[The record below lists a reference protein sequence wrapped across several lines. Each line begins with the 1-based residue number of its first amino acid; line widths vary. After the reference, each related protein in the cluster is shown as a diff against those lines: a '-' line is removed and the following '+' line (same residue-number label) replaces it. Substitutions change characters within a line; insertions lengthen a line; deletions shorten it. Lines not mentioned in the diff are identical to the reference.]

1 MSKTKLTDRLGP
13 GLITGAADDDPSGIA
28 TYAIAG
34 AQFGTSL
41 LWTML
46 FTYPLMVSVQL
57 VCARVGRV
65 TGHGLSHSLGA
76 VLPRWGMAAILL
88 LLFCA
93 NTINIG
99 ADLSAMGE
107 AAAMIAG
114 QGRHAFTIGFAV
126 LSLVLQLFVPY
137 DRYARL
143 LKWMTLTL
151 LAYVALLFIVRVDW
165 GAALHNLLVPR
176 ISGPGA
182 LTAIVAIMGTTI
194 SPYLFFWQASQEV
207 EEIRQVEERKP
218 LRRARNQA
226 ADAFARI
233 RIDTWSGM
241 AVSNLIALAI
251 MLGTAVPL
259 HNAGKTQINSA
270 ADAARA
276 LQPVAGDL
284 AFAVFALGIVGT
296 GLLAIPVLAGASAY
310 AICEATGRKASLQD
324 TPQHARAFYLI
335 IALGMVLGMAM
346 DWLGLNAMKA
356 LFWSAVING
365 IVAVPVLAALMH
377 IVSRPAIMGSF
388 VAPRLLRIAGWV
400 TTGTMA
406 LAVLAMPFSPG

>member
-1 MSKTKLTDRLGP
+1 MGKGGLINRLGP
-13 GLITGAADDDPSGIA
+13 GLMTGAADDDPSGIA

-57 VCARVGRV
+57 ICARVGRV
-65 TGHGLSHSLGA
+65 TGHGLARSLGA
-76 VLPRWGMAAILL
+76 ILPGWAMMGILL

-107 AAAMIAG
+107 AASLILG
-114 QGRHAFTIGFAV
+114 QNRHLFTVAFAV
-126 LSLVLQLFVPY
+126 ISLLLQMFVPY

-143 LKWMTLTL
+143 LKWLTLAL
-151 LAYVALLFIVRVDW
+151 LAYVVLIFLVRVDW
-165 GAALHNLLVPR
+165 GAALHDLLVPH
-176 ISGPGA
+176 IASAGA
-182 LTAIVAIMGTTI
+182 FTAVVAILGTTI

-207 EEIRQVEERKP
+207 EEIRNVEERKP
-218 LRRARNQA
+218 LRKAHHQA

-251 MLGTAVPL
+251 MLGTAIPL
-259 HNAGKTQINSA
+259 HSAGKTTIISA
-270 ADAARA
+270 ADAAGA
-276 LQPVAGDL
+276 LRPVAGDL
-284 AFAVFALGIVGT
+284 AFAVFALGIIGT
-296 GLLAIPVLAGASAY
+296 GLLALPVLAGASAY
-310 AICEATGRKASLQD
+310 AICEASGRKASLQD
-324 TPQHARAFYLI
+324 MPQQARAFYLV
-335 IALGMVLGMAM
+335 IALGMLLGMAM

-365 IVAVPVLAALMH
+365 VVAVPVLGALMVL
-377 IVSRPAIMGSF
+377 VSRPAIMGPF
-388 VAPRLLRIAGWV
+388 VAPPLQQVLGWI
-400 TTGTMA
+400 TTGAMA
-406 LAVLAMPFSPG
+406 AASVAMLIVPG

>member
-1 MSKTKLTDRLGP
+1 MKLTDRLGP

-76 VLPRWGMAAILL
+76 VLPRWGMAALLL

-114 QGRHAFTIGFAV
+114 RGRHAFTIGFAV
-126 LSLVLQLFVPY
+126 LSLVLQFFVPY

-165 GAALHNLLVPR
+165 GAALHNLLVPQ

-207 EEIRQVEERKP
+207 EEIRQVEDRKP

-241 AVSNLIALAI
+241 AVSNIIALAI

-259 HNAGKTQINSA
+259 HDAGKTQINSA

-310 AICEATGRKASLQD
+310 AICEAIGRKASLQD
-324 TPQHARAFYLI
+324 MPQHARAFYLI

-400 TTGTMA
+400 TTGAMA

>member
-1 MSKTKLTDRLGP
+1 MARTKLADRLGP

-46 FTYPLMVSVQL
+46 FTYPLMASVQL

-65 TGHGLSHSLGA
+65 TGHGLAHSLRA
-76 VLPRWGMAAILL
+76 VLPGWMMAVILL
-88 LLFCA
+88 LLFGA

-107 AAAMIAG
+107 AAAMVG
-114 QGRHAFTIGFAV
+114 GVGRHTFTIGFAV
-126 LSLVLQLFVPY
+126 ISLLLQLFVPY

-151 LAYVALLFIVRVDW
+151 LAYVALLFIVRVNWLGALHDLVVPHIS
-165 GAALHNLLVPR
+165 GAA
-176 ISGPGA
+176 A

-207 EEIRQVEERKP
+207 EEIHQVRERRP
-218 LRRARNQA
+218 LRRAGNQA

-241 AVSNLIALAI
+241 AVSNIIALSI
-251 MLGTAVPL
+251 MLGTAIPL
-259 HNAGKTQINSA
+259 HDAGKTDINSA

-310 AICEATGRKASLQD
+310 AICEATGRKASLQE
-324 TPQHARAFYLI
+324 TPWHARAFYLI
-335 IALGMVLGMAM
+335 ITLGMVLGMAM

-377 IVSRPAIMGSF
+377 IVSRPAIMGRF
-388 VAPRLLRIAGWV
+388 VAPPMLRIAGWF
-400 TTGTMA
+400 TTAVMA
-406 LAVLAMPFSPG
+406 AAVVAMPFTSG